1 MPVFGEIM
9 DEKSDTYG
17 LNVEGGEV
25 LNRKLLESYKANER
39 LIERNRRKIEEEKQR
54 EIPVV
59 RGKVKGSSPDFP
71 YIEQGFNVY
80 MNEPEEADRQYKRI
94 RRLEEEIS
102 RAERENEKIEQFI
115 NEISDVKDREI
126 FQCRYLD
133 GMKANEVGEVVG
145 YTKGRVSQIIKK
157 YLKD

>member
-9 DEKSDTYG
+9 DEKSDTCG
-17 LNVEGGEV
+17 LDVEGGV
-25 LNRKLLESYKANER
+25 ILNRKLLESYKANER

-71 YIEQGFNVY
+71 YIEQGFTVD
-80 MNEPEEADRQYKRI
+80 MDEPVEADRQYKRI
-94 RRLEEEIS
+94 RRLEDEIS
-102 RAERENEKIEQFI
+102 RAERENREIEQFI
-115 NEISDVKDREI
+115 DEIPDTKDREI
-126 FQCRYLD
+126 FQYRFLD
-133 GMKANEVGEVVG
+133 GMKAKEVGAVVG
-145 YTKGRVSQIIKK
+145 YTHGRIFQIIKK